1 MPLSNT
7 HHCIQVQVATESMD
21 LESLRKRSSEWR
33 REKEKER
40 EIQRAKERLHE
51 VETAGES
58 EWRRQRHGAKMR
70 EGNRCDSRVQE
81 EECCMQKKE

>member
-1 MPLSNT
+1 M
-7 HHCIQVQVATESMD
+7 
-21 LESLRKRSSEWR
+21 RKRSSEWR

-40 EIQRAKERLHE
+40 EIQTVKERLHE
-51 VETAGES
+51 AETAGES

-81 EECCMQKKE
+81 ECCVACKRKSKRREILES